1 MLKDIKEI
9 MFVTSKKTE
18 NLNRKIET
26 TKSRQMEILELK
38 NTMPEIKKSLGRLYG
53 RMEMTE

>member
-18 NLNRKIET
+18 NLNGKIET
-26 TKSRQMEILELK
+26 TKRRQTEILELK
-38 NTMPEIKKSLGRLYG
+38 NTMSEIKNSLGRPYS
-53 RMEMTE
+53 RMEMTA